1 MTDQPAYVTR
11 EEFERRMGELR
22 SEIEGEKRVTRHVLE
37 QARLN
42 GDDLATMTAQISHL
56 ADDMVLVKT
65 TLNSHGNRLNILTQD
80 VREIRMEVGQM
91 RTEMGHMRTEI
102 GQMHTEIGQMRTEMG
117 QMHTE
122 IGQMRTEMGQMHTEM
137 GEVRAKLDKLDVLAQ
152 DVAAIRTALVRRD
165 PPAE

>member
-122 IGQMRTEMGQMHTEM
+122 M
-137 GEVRAKLDKLDVLAQ
+137 GEVRAKLDKLDGLAQ